1 MRYAA
6 KHSASD
12 MSALLHGNLRRK
24 RMIYLLMLNYPH
36 EGDEVLGAYSTA
48 EKAEAAKLEAIKKDN
63 SNGYNEFTIDEVELE

>member
-1 MRYAA
+1 
-6 KHSASD
+6 
-12 MSALLHGNLRRK
+12 
-24 RMIYLLMLNYPH
+24 MIYLLMLNYPH